1 MSNSFVYG
9 QTINYSF
16 TLHNNGESVSLPASG
31 LVSARLYGPTTK
43 PTNAQKDRTASAGYV
58 EEVTSWSGGTQD
70 DEKIIVFS
78 GITDA
83 TPHSTNDYDRFYVVT
98 NFYVQEDDQKEIF
111 AEETIH
117 ILRADAWSSRIT
129 TQASDLTNVQTKLTD
144 FFTTTQINNHI
155 DSGKSEVVRHLENKG
170 MRKDRIYDL
179 EKLNDA
185 VKFASLASA
194 CFDLA
199 SEEET
204 VWLTKSDKYT
214 AQWKEIADNQLIPL
228 DEGKDDDP
236 DYLESESA
244 APSVGIIVTER

>member
-31 LVSARLYGPTTK
+31 LVSSRLYGPTTR
-43 PTNAQKDRTASAGYV
+43 PTNNQRDRTDTSGFV
-58 EEVTSWSGGTQD
+58 EEVTSWSGGTQEN
-70 DEKIIVFS
+70 EKIIVFS

-83 TPHSTNDYDRFYVVT
+83 TPHSTEDADTFFVVT
-98 NFYVQEDDQKEIF
+98 NFYIQDDDQKEVI
-111 AEETIH
+111 AEEVIH
-117 ILRADAWSSRIT
+117 VLRPDAWSSRVT
-129 TQASDLTNVQTKLTD
+129 VAASDLTQVQNKLTD
-144 FFTTTQINNHI
+144 FFSTTQINNHI
-155 DSGKSEVVRHLENKG
+155 ESGKTEVIRHLENKG

-185 VKFASLASA
+185 VKYASLASA

-204 VWLTKSDKYT
+204 VWLTKFEKYT
-214 AQWKEIADNQLIPL
+214 EKWKDIADNQLIPF
-228 DEGKDDDP
+228 DQDNDDVP
-236 DYLESESA
+236 EYQESTDV
-244 APSVGIIVTER
+244 APKTGIIIMER